1 MKRRIVKKKR
11 KIIGNPERPRLSVYR
26 SNSNIFA
33 QVVEDYSGKT
43 LASASS
49 LKLEKG
55 SNVEAAQKVGEAL
68 ALAAIKAGVKKV
80 VFDKGEFLY
89 HGRLK
94 ALADAARKGGLEF

>member
-1 MKRRIVKKKR
+1 MKRRIIKKKR
-11 KIIGNPERPRLSVYR
+11 KIIGTTERPRLSVYR
-26 SNSNIFA
+26 SNNNIFA
-33 QVVEDYSGKT
+33 QVVEDFSGKT

-55 SNVEAAQKVGEAL
+55 SNIAAAQKVGEAL
-68 ALAAIKAGVKKV
+68 AQAAIKAGVKKV

-94 ALADAARKGGLEF
+94 ALADAARKGGLDF